1 MKINGTAHCLFEQSG
16 TFRDAFREY
25 GIPAYCY
32 DIRDDYGKTDYRL
45 DLFEQI
51 RRAYDRKP
59 SIFDGFSS
67 QDLLLAF
74 FPCTY
79 FEAMQSTIFRLAH
92 CGGRKWTPRRRIEYA
107 LDRLDQRTENHR
119 LLYQL
124 TAVCQE
130 RRLRLIIENPASH
143 PGYLLDG
150 CNFPAPTIVDHDR
163 SRRGDAMKKPTA
175 YWFINCKPT
184 QLQTLMAN
192 RGGQK
197 LRIKSLPAHSKE
209 RSELSPAYAR
219 NFIGDFILG
228 TPRENTQLNLF

>member
-1 MKINGTAHCLFEQSG
+1 MTIAGRAHCLFEQSG
-16 TFRDAFREY
+16 TFKREFIKL
-25 GIPAYCY
+25 GIPAEDY
-32 DIRDDYGKTDYRL
+32 DIRDDYGQTDHVV
-45 DLFEQI
+45 DLFGEI
-51 RRAYDRKP
+51 RKAYDGKP
-59 SIFDGFSS
+59 CIFDGFSS

-79 FEAMQSTIFRLAH
+79 FEGQQSMFFALNHRS
-92 CGGRKWTPRRRIEYA
+92 GERWTPRRRIEYA

-163 SRRGDAMKKPTA
+163 SLRGDAMKKPTA

-184 QLQTLMAN
+184 QLQTLMSKP
-192 RGGQK
+192 GGRKCELQA
-197 LRIKSLPAHSKE
+197 LRRTRRNGRNSRRNTPGTLSTTSCSGSLRRTH
-209 RSELSPAYAR
+209 
-219 NFIGDFILG
+219 N
-228 TPRENTQLNLF
+228 

>member
-1 MKINGTAHCLFEQSG
+1 MTIAGRAHCLFEQSG
-16 TFRDAFREY
+16 TFKREFIKL
-25 GIPAYCY
+25 GIPAEDY
-32 DIRDDYGKTDYRL
+32 DIRNDYGQTDHVV
-45 DLFEQI
+45 DLFWEI
-51 RRAYDRKP
+51 RKAYDGKT

-79 FEAMQSTIFRLAH
+79 FEAMQSTIFRLGH
-92 CGGRKWTPRRRIEYA
+92 CGEWKWTPRRRIDYA

-130 RRLRLIIENPASH
+130 RGLRLVIENPATY

-163 SRRGDAMKKPTA
+163 SRRGDVMKKPTA
-175 YWFINCKPT
+175 YWFVNCVPT
-184 QLQTLMAN
+184 RLQTMT
-192 RGGQK
+192 GGGKK

-209 RSELSPAYAR
+209 RSELTPEYAR
-219 NFIGDFILG
+219 NFIHDFLLG
-228 TPRENTQLNLF
+228 KPQKNTQLTLFDK